1 MEFTESE
8 AAQFAIAFVKKHA
21 AQIKAKAAS
30 YRESEADVR
39 QDVIVIFLELAK
51 KYEPAKGSWEQF
63 VFGHLDK
70 RNRRKFCAHR
80 FAISLDQPG
89 RDAEQIR
96 AFVEALPLEFKEN
109 HKENI
114 VDLDARELEMIYFIL
129 DRISGKSTTEIAQLM
144 GVTTRR
150 VRQIFQ
156 GLRQARS
163 ERKKFIK
170 RIATLHARLSRPSH
184 SSNS

>member
-8 AAQFAIAFVKKHA
+8 AAQFAIAFVKEHA
-21 AQIKAKAAS
+21 DQIKAKAAS
-30 YRESEADVR
+30 YRESEADIR
-39 QDVIVIFLELAK
+39 QDVIVIFLELAE

-89 RDAEQIR
+89 SDAEQIR
-96 AFVEALPLEFKEN
+96 AFVEALPLEFEEN
-109 HKENI
+109 HKENV

>member
-8 AAQFAIAFVKKHA
+8 AAQFAIAFVKEHA
-21 AQIKAKAAS
+21 DQIKAKAAS
-30 YRESEADVR
+30 YRESEADIR
-39 QDVIVIFLELAK
+39 QDVIVIFLELAE
-51 KYEPAKGSWEQF
+51 KYDPAKGSWEQF

-89 RDAEQIR
+89 SDAEQIR
-96 AFVEALPLEFKEN
+96 AFVEALPLEFEEN
-109 HKENI
+109 HKEN
-114 VDLDARELEMIYFIL
+114 VADLDARELEMIYFIL